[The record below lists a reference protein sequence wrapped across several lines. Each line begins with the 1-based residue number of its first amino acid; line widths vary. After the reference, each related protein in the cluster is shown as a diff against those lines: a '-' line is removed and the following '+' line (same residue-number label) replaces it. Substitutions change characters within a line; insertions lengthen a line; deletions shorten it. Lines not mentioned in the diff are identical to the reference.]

1 MTSVSVSVCCDDLH
15 HRKLTTQ
22 QLAKEQGVQAA
33 QDARQRLLLQQRD
46 VAARGCARSR
56 QQRAL
61 YALQPIQTCQ
71 GLPCTSSQGRGECT
85 FLCQRDCEHQ
95 HDCWQ
100 MGGASAW
107 VPCEGVDQGS

>member
-33 QDARQRLLLQQRD
+33 QDACQRLLLQQRD
-46 VAARGCARSR
+46 VAACGRACSR

-61 YALQPIQTCQ
+61 HALQTEDR
-71 GLPCTSSQGRGECT
+71 L
-85 FLCQRDCEHQ
+85 
-95 HDCWQ
+95 
-100 MGGASAW
+100 
-107 VPCEGVDQGS
+107 